1 MTFEALHQVI
11 SSSINLFFLKSGL
24 ILEQFVIQ
32 AWRAWPIWVLGSFCL
47 AGYII
52 GGLLTPISPPH
63 EILTIRILYLKY
75 VFFSLAPSK
84 INCQFPSWMQKSWS
98 TLDGDVIWRFDD
110 PTNSTWIKMHTVTSD
125 RFGASSYVER
135 KETQIWCHQVIQS
148 QEGVAK
154 IILYTTEQW

>member
-32 AWRAWPIWVLGSFCL
+32 AWPIWVLGSFCL

-52 GGLLTPISPPH
+52 GGLLTPISH
-63 EILTIRILYLKY
+63 MKYLSFESY
-75 VFFSLAPSK
+75 IWNIFSLAPSK

>member
-24 ILEQFVIQ
+24 ILEQFVLQ
-32 AWRAWPIWVLGSFCL
+32 AWPIWVLGSFCL
-47 AGYII
+47 AGYVI
-52 GGLLTPISPPH
+52 GGLLTPISHMKNTYHSNPIF
-63 EILTIRILYLKY
+63 EIY
-75 VFFSLAPSK
+75 FSLAPSK

>member
-1 MTFEALHQVI
+1 MLLAGPVWVF
-11 SSSINLFFLKSGL
+11 GL
-24 ILEQFVIQ
+24 
-32 AWRAWPIWVLGSFCL
+32 FCL
-47 AGYII
+47 AVGYII
-52 GGLLTPISPPH
+52 GGLLTPLSHIIYDLPFKS
-63 EILTIRILYLKY
+63 YLK
-75 VFFSLAPSK
+75 FFSFSAPSK

>member
-1 MTFEALHQVI
+1 MGFGI
-11 SSSINLFFLKSGL
+11 
-24 ILEQFVIQ
+24 ILLS
-32 AWRAWPIWVLGSFCL
+32 WVYNWGITYAYF
-47 AGYII
+47 
-52 GGLLTPISPPH
+52 PH

-75 VFFSLAPSK
+75 VFLSLAPSK